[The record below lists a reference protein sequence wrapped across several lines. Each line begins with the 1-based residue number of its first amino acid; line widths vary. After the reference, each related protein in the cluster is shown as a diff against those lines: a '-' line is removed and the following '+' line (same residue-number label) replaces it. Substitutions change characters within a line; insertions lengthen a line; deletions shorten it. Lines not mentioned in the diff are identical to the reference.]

1 MDSLR
6 HQPPSSTGGH
16 SWSRVRD
23 YQTHEI
29 RSLPD
34 NRADQALPTPSTN
47 LLVFES
53 NPVHSP
59 MITLAVRPSGTEPKI
74 KFYGFAR
81 QLEPGDA
88 DTRTAID
95 QLEQGLVEL
104 LQTLIC

>member
-1 MDSLR
+1 
-6 HQPPSSTGGH
+6 
-16 SWSRVRD
+16 
-23 YQTHEI
+23 
-29 RSLPD
+29 
-34 NRADQALPTPSTN
+34 
-47 LLVFES
+47 
-53 NPVHSP
+53 

-95 QLEQGLVEL
+95 QLERGLVEL